1 MFFLNNKSKLQ
12 NILIVIL
19 CFTVMLEVR
28 QLWFVNLSSG
38 QVFQQ
43 GEKLKSSNIE
53 EKKDFLSPFRIAV
66 NNTTNI
72 NQNEFYVLYE
82 GDDYENI
89 LNNSQNMLD
98 LYSKSNFVESKQL
111 DNSIFENDEAIIFEY
126 TFLLDSKMLVDAL
139 ELSKNSFNKV
149 DKFDKLCFI
158 KSNDNINII
167 FINSDENIY
176 TKYEADENVKRNQ
189 MDFRL
194 KDTDKYNKYAYNLNS
209 DSKISKLELI
219 ENVDGKEYSNI
230 YAQNPFA
237 TIYGDSTRNL
247 VESKVDKYFQNVLYM
262 KFSPSE
268 TAYVFSDTDTVVK
281 YFNSGIL
288 EYSYYNIPTTVEET
302 NIVLDFVIAKNFI
315 ETDTD
320 IINNYYL
327 KDYSANKFET
337 VFKFDYIIN
346 NYPVKFTKDEK
357 MMDSAIEV
365 TVKNNTVTNMK
376 KIVYNYNI
384 SENTNVVSKPLSQ
397 AISVLSN
404 DNANENTAFVKD
416 VILGYKVSDIEEESG
431 LYWFM
436 DAFNNEISLSTN

>member
-384 SENTNVVSKPLSQ
+384 SENTNVVSKSLSQ

-404 DNANENTAFVKD
+404 EKESENTAFVED
-416 VILGYKVSDIEEESG
+416 VILGYKVSEVEEESG